1 MKSRTLL
8 FATLVVAL
16 IVAAGLSA
24 LTALASP
31 QQGAQQGIQPETK
44 VASANDPA
52 PAASGATS
60 AAASASS
67 AASKLEDEDALRI
80 EGEKR
85 FHANCGRCH
94 QAPHKFPPRMMA
106 TIVRHMR
113 VRATITDEDMRVI
126 LHYMTQ

>member
-1 MKSRTLL
+1 MKTRILA
-8 FATLVVAL
+8 FAALVLAVG
-16 IVAAGLSA
+16 VSA
-24 LTALASP
+24 LP
-31 QQGAQQGIQPETK
+31 DGVWAQRRTGQEVK
-44 VASANDPA
+44 VASADDPP
-52 PAASGATS
+52 PAAAARAAAPPARS
-60 AAASASS
+60 AAA
-67 AASKLEDEDALRI
+67 KQEDEDVLRL

-94 QAPHKFPPRMMA
+94 QAPHKLPPRMMA

>member
-1 MKSRTLL
+1 ML
-8 FATLVVAL
+8 
-16 IVAAGLSA
+16 AAGLST
-24 LTALASP
+24 LLRFVC
-31 QQGAQQGIQPETK
+31 AQQRTQQETK
-44 VASANDPA
+44 IASANDPA
-52 PAASGATS
+52 PPAPAAT
-60 AAASASS
+60 AAAAPASS
-67 AASKLEDEDALRI
+67 AASKVQDEEALRI